1 MREFDRFFFTKH
13 RSRMCFVVFRDSGNI
28 LSLFFGSKT
37 FPDKRLLCKHKIVR
51 IPIISETFLLN
62 SVDNY
67 FRSKNLGIFSKF
79 SNTKLFGKYYLAE
92 TLESAIILSNSSG
105 ARRTVQKQ
113 CPLPFATGSSL
124 KGFDKKCSK

>member
-28 LSLFFGSKT
+28 LSIFFGSKT

-79 SNTKLFGKYYLAE
+79 SKTKILGKYNIAE
-92 TLESAIILSNSSG
+92 TPESAIISANSSG

-113 CPLPFATGSSL
+113 LSPPSATGSSSFA
-124 KGFDKKCSK
+124 KVDE